1 MIKAIKK
8 HLEVNQITFI
18 NHFMFAIK
26 AGVLL
31 LYAGVA
37 SIIHAICPA
46 LFDGVPSRIVANL
59 YHGRIKNHPN
69 PEYRKL

>member
-1 MIKAIKK
+1 
-8 HLEVNQITFI
+8 
-18 NHFMFAIK
+18 MFAIK

-46 LFDGVPSRIVANL
+46 LFDGVPARIVANL

-69 PEYRKL
+69 PDYRDL